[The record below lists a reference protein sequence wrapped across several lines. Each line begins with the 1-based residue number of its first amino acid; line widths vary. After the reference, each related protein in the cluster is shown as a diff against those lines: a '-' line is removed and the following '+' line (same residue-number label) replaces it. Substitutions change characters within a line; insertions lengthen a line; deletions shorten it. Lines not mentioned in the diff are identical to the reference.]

1 MSQDEFRPVYPSYPG
16 YHGKHHGKYPGSHP
30 GSHPGSYPGFY
41 PGYYPG
47 KYPHPYNPVNNL
59 LPLFLLL
66 PFLFRGERENE
77 IGKDFTT
84 HTIQEGE
91 DLMDIAKKYNIPI
104 QILLLANPD
113 FQQPSAIKPGA
124 IVHIPQLWDWSCHPM
139 YMNEENAHFMQ
150 QPAPQQGGY
159 MNPMYPMNPINPINP
174 MMNPMTGFPQVPY
187 PPTYPTQ
194 RDFDF
199 SFDEDN

>member
-1 MSQDEFRPVYPSYPG
+1 MNQDEFRPVYPSYHG
-16 YHGKHHGKYPGSHP
+16 YPGKHSGKYPG
-30 GSHPGSYPGFY
+30 YY

-47 KYPHPYNPVNNL
+47 KYPYPYNPVNNL

-66 PFLFRGERENE
+66 PFLYRGERDNE

-91 DLMDIAKKYNIPI
+91 DLLDIAKKYNIPL

-113 FQQPSAIKPGA
+113 LQHPTGIQPGVT
-124 IVHIPQLWDWSCHPM
+124 VHIPQLWDWSCHPM
-139 YMNEENAHFMQ
+139 YINEENAHHLMPQ
-150 QPAPQQGGY
+150 SPPQQGGF
-159 MNPMYPMNPINPINP
+159 MNPMYP
-174 MMNPMTGFPQVPY
+174 MNPMTGFPQVPY
-187 PPTYPTQ
+187 PPAFPTP